1 MGWTSDADWDSKEKV
16 IDHITEEYHTFKTLR
31 HCVRGDV
38 LWALH
43 RSTRTN
49 GETWRFIGCYLLG
62 VSSGVWGYK
71 DMDETMG
78 PYYYTC
84 PKSYIRDASPP
95 INQVAAD
102 WRERVLEY
110 HKVNKRRRKA

>member
-1 MGWTSDADWDSKEKV
+1 MGWLFNWDTRKEL
-16 IDHITEEYHTFKTLR
+16 IDHITQEYHTFKTLR
-31 HCVRGDV
+31 HCTRGNV

-43 RSTRTN
+43 RSTQTN
-49 GETWRFIGCYLLG
+49 GETGRFVGCYLLNKDASAG
-62 VSSGVWGYK
+62 WGYK

-102 WRERVLEY
+102 WRAKVLEY
-110 HKVNKRRRKA
+110 HKSLRGK